1 MSDRIDIPDPF
12 IDQLLSRS
20 PLAGF
25 SESEVYFNGQESV
38 QIQVHERKIVSFES
52 SSTSGLSFRGR
63 SAQQMGYSFT
73 EVFDEGAES
82 FLLEKARE
90 NSDVLETKE
99 PETLFEGEKE
109 YPATDNFSP
118 ELDKKDFD
126 YFSKTALALEDA
138 ILKYDPRIVAVDDLF
153 LSYSIGAQAIRNT
166 LGLNCDS
173 THNILSVFASSRCVA
188 EGQTKTGFCVWI
200 GRDADTIDIAALAK
214 ESAEDS
220 LSKLGAAPVRSGK
233 YSVVLDARAAADL
246 LTAFS
251 GIFSAEAVQKG
262 FSLLAGK
269 IGDKIASE
277 CVDIR
282 DDGSHP
288 ASFLSFSFD
297 SEGVATRN
305 KQLIEKGTLLSYL
318 HNRKTAATDGVASTG
333 NGFRSGYKGSIDI
346 APTNLYFAPGKSSQD
361 SLLKE
366 MNNGLFIK
374 YLIGLHA
381 GANEIS
387 GDFSLSCE
395 GFLVVDGRKDRPVDQ
410 ITVSGNFFKLLQS
423 VVAVADDLYFNPSEG
438 AGIIGSPSLLIEGL
452 TISGE

>member
-1 MSDRIDIPDPF
+1 MSNRIDIPNSF
-12 IDQLLSRS
+12 IERLLSLSRDT
-20 PLAGF
+20 GF
-25 SESEVYFNGQESV
+25 SESEVFFSGQESV
-38 QIQVHERKIVSFES
+38 QIQVHERKIISFES
-52 SSTSGLSFRGR
+52 SSTSGASFRGR
-63 SAQQMGYSFT
+63 SGQQMGYAFT
-73 EVFDEGAES
+73 ELYDEDAVS
-82 FLLEKARE
+82 FLIEKARE
-90 NSDVLETKE
+90 NCDVLETKE

-126 YFSKTALALEDA
+126 FFSKTALALEDA

-153 LSYSIGAQAIRNT
+153 LSYNVGAQAIRNT

-173 THNILSVFASSRCVA
+173 THNFLSLFANSRCIA
-188 EGQTKTGFCVWI
+188 DGQTKTGYCIWI
-200 GRDADTIDIAALAK
+200 GRKTDTIDIAALAK
-214 ESAEDS
+214 EAAEDS
-220 LSKLGAAPVRSGK
+220 LSKLGAAPIRSGK
-233 YSVVLDARAAADL
+233 YSIVLDARAAADL
-246 LTAFS
+246 LTTFS

-269 IGDKIASE
+269 IGEKIASE
-277 CVDIR
+277 VVDLR

-297 SEGVATRN
+297 SEGVAIRN
-305 KQLIEKGTLLSYL
+305 KQLIEKGTLLTYL
-318 HNRKTAATDGVASTG
+318 HNRKTAVKDGVASTG

-346 APTNLYFAPGKSSQD
+346 APTNLYFAPGKSSRE
-361 SLLKE
+361 SLIKE
-366 MNNGLFIK
+366 MNNGLYIK

-395 GFLVVDGRKDRPVDQ
+395 GFLVVDGKKDRPVDQ
-410 ITVSGNFFKLLQS
+410 ITVSGNFYKLLQS

-438 AGIIGSPSLLIEGL
+438 AGIIGSPSLMIEGL
-452 TISGE
+452 TISGV